1 MTTNILIT
9 GAGGQLGQEFV
20 ALASSFPGMN
30 ILACGQSELDI
41 TRTGDIERT
50 IAENDFD
57 FCINCAAYTAVDRAE
72 QEIERADAI
81 NRDGVQKLGLACRE
95 AGIRLLH
102 FSTDYVYHNHLNRP
116 LLETDPTKPQ
126 SIYAQTKL
134 AGEKMLISTLPSALI
149 LRTSWVYSSFGHN
162 FVKTMLRLGKER
174 SSLNVVY
181 DQIGTPTYARDIA
194 WTCLQIIDQTQK
206 GNRSWQGGVFN
217 YSNEG
222 VGSWYDFALA
232 IFELS
237 QVSCSV
243 HPIESKDY
251 PTPARRPF
259 YSVLNKSKFKSVF
272 QMTIP
277 HWRDALQ
284 RCLGEL

>member
-9 GAGGQLGQEFV
+9 GAGGQLGREFS
-20 ALASSFPGMN
+20 ALAPSFPDLN
-30 ILACGQSELDI
+30 IFAHDQDELDL
-41 TRTGDIERT
+41 TRAGDIKR
-50 IAENDFD
+50 ALAKNNYDY
-57 FCINCAAYTAVDRAE
+57 CINCAAYTAVDRAE
-72 QEIERADAI
+72 QEAERARTI
-81 NRDGVQKLGLACRE
+81 NRDGVQNLGLACRE
-95 AGIRLLH
+95 TGTKLFH

-116 LLETDPTKPQ
+116 LLETDPTTPQ
-126 SIYAQTKL
+126 NIYAQTKL
-134 AGEKMLISTLPSALI
+134 AGEESLLSVLPSALI

-174 SSLNVVY
+174 SSLGIVC
-181 DQIGTPTYARDIA
+181 DQVGTPTYARDMA
-194 WTCLQIIDQTQK
+194 RTCLLIIQQIQS

-222 VGSWYDFALA
+222 VCSWYDFALA

-237 QVSCSV
+237 HVSCSV
-243 HPIESKDY
+243 QPIESKDY

-259 YSVLNKSKFKSVF
+259 YSVLNKTKFKSVF

-284 RCLGEL
+284 RCLREL